1 MLQSLGQIEILNKI
15 FNIRGSEW
23 SKIGVAWLIRFLYRI
38 SFVVG
43 WTILVAM
50 FVAKYGIYSLPYLFV
65 LNAVF
70 TAIGTF
76 FYSTFIDRF
85 SKQQI
90 MVATVFVIGIVL
102 FWASQISILNPV
114 LFFSLMIVVISVF
127 LMQFRIILIG
137 YTEEMFTSLESER
150 TFPVIEASETL
161 GGIVAGI
168 MITFFASY
176 IPTFKFVYL
185 MIAVLFLTIPLI
197 LFYRNEDEAITAVK
211 ENFSRSDS
219 IPLLSKVKKIFTGE
233 KHRAYIK
240 GLFLIVFFHWL
251 IFNLLDFQYTKAVYQ
266 NVSSVILEAG
276 SGFEHA
282 FVHDLGILF
291 ILFSTSA
298 LLVQFFLG
306 SRLVNYL
313 GVVGSM
319 LLHPIVTL
327 LSLFGLTIS
336 FNFNSA
342 VLAKNN
348 FTITSVIH
356 TNTYHS
362 AYYAIREDLR
372 GHVREILEG
381 IVRPIGAIAG
391 TMILIVLQRFFVDDQ
406 LVFYVN
412 ILMIVATCWLFY
424 VTYLQQEKYTQ
435 VAADDLLN
443 SSDRNVRFD
452 AIDILA
458 QKGHKSSIPVLIKV
472 MLDNNESISLRIK
485 ILRALADFQNSE
497 MILEIIKCLDSDKSA
512 IREAALET
520 IASYKILKGNS
531 QKNLFL
537 KFILIDR
544 LKKLYQ
550 TEENEDVLSKIIRLM
565 SILSNITTV
574 EFLFDVLK
582 SAKGQSKIEAIYAL
596 ARYNDED
603 VAVSIVP
610 YLKSRHQAEQIY
622 AAIALFRFK
631 KFRDDCFH
639 LISSFIF
646 SDVPSKIAYGLFA
659 IGELR
664 LKNKRKL
671 CLKLLDSNDLTIK
684 MNAAI
689 ALAKM
694 ACDDAIPALIE
705 LLFSENAE
713 VSRKTKKMLRNVDV
727 RISKNVDR
735 ILRHLAVTEVEKL
748 LKEDNVDSLSELKN
762 DKLEKLKWLYGLVEE
777 YEQVEAIDNLI
788 KI

>member
-1 MLQSLGQIEILNKI
+1 MIQSLGQIEVLNKI

-23 SKIGVAWLIRFLYRI
+23 SKIGVAWLIRFLYRV
-38 SFVVG
+38 SFVIG

-65 LNAVF
+65 LNAIF

-90 MVATVFVIGIVL
+90 MTFTVFVIGAIL
-102 FWASQISILNPV
+102 FWATQVAVSNPV
-114 LFFSLMIVVISVF
+114 LFFALLIVVISVF

-137 YTEEMFTSLESER
+137 YTEEMFTPLESER

-168 MITFFASY
+168 LVTFFASY
-176 IPTFKFVYL
+176 IATFKFVYL

-197 LFYRNEDEAITAVK
+197 LFYRNENEAISAVK

-219 IPLLSKVKKIFTGE
+219 VPLLSKVKKIFTGD

-240 GLFLIVFFHWL
+240 GLFLIVLFHWL

-282 FVHDLGILF
+282 FVHDLGVLF

-327 LSLFGLTIS
+327 LSLFGLMAS
-336 FNFNSA
+336 FNFGTA

-381 IVRPIGAIAG
+381 IIRPVGALAG
-391 TMILIVLQRFFVDDQ
+391 TLILILLQRFFLDNQ

-412 ILMIVATCWLFY
+412 LLMIVATCCLFY

-435 VAADDLLN
+435 VAIDDLLN
-443 SSDRNVRFD
+443 SHDRDIRFD
-452 AIDILA
+452 AVDILA
-458 QKGHKSSIPVLIKV
+458 QKGHSSSMEVLVKV
-472 MLDNNESISLRIK
+472 MLDSNESVSLRIK
-485 ILRALADFQNSE
+485 VLRALADLQSSE
-497 MILEIIKCLDSDKSA
+497 LILEIIKCLDSDKA
-512 IREAALET
+512 VIREAALET

-531 QKNLFL
+531 KKNLFL

-550 TEENEDVLSKIIRLM
+550 MEQHEDVLSKIIHLM
-565 SILSNITTV
+565 SILSNIATV
-574 EFLFDVLK
+574 EFLFGVLK
-582 SAKGQSKIEAIYAL
+582 DARGQSKIEAIYAL
-596 ARYNDED
+596 AHYNDED
-603 VAVSIVP
+603 VASSVFP
-610 YLKSRHQAEQIY
+610 YLKSRNQAEQIY
-622 AAIALFRFK
+622 AAIALCRFK
-631 KFRDDCFH
+631 KFRDECFH

-646 SDVPSKIAYGLFA
+646 SETPSKIAYGLFA

-664 LKNKRKL
+664 LKNKRRF
-671 CLKLLDSNDLTIK
+671 CLKLLNSTNLNVK

-694 ACDDAIPALIE
+694 GLNDAVPSLIE
-705 LLFSENAE
+705 LLFSEDGD
-713 VSRKTKKMLRNVDV
+713 VSRRTKKMLRNVDV
-727 RISKNVDR
+727 RISKNVDK
-735 ILRHLAVTEVEKL
+735 ILRHVVATEVEKL
-748 LKEDNVDSLSELKN
+748 LEGDGAASLNELQN
-762 DKLEKLKWLYGLVEE
+762 DRLIKLKWLYGLVEE
-777 YEQVEAIDNLI
+777 YEQMELIDSLI